1 MSTVAIL
8 GLGAMG
14 SRMAR
19 ALLRASL
26 HGTWP
31 GGRGV
36 PGRAGSGLAAA
47 GRGRRARLPG
57 GGDPGTLARAA
68 PVLGA
73 MGGAIRHVGPAGQ
86 GMALKLAVNALFA
99 AQVAALAELLGLLRR
114 AGVDQ
119 AAAVAS
125 PALKGA
131 AGQMLARSFAPLFP
145 DRPGGEGPPVPG
157 GTHAAWIRTCRRRR
171 CARSSRGPP
180 VPGTARTISRAWR
193 SCSRSGPGQITH
205 GPDATHRASARR

>member
-1 MSTVAIL
+1 
-8 GLGAMG
+8 
-14 SRMAR
+14 
-19 ALLRASL
+19 
-26 HGTWP
+26 
-31 GGRGV
+31 
-36 PGRAGSGLAAA
+36 
-47 GRGRRARLPG
+47 
-57 GGDPGTLARAA
+57 
-68 PVLGA
+68 

-145 DRPGGEGPPVPG
+145 IDLVAKDLRYLEE
-157 GTHAAWIRTCRRRR
+157 
-171 CARSSRGPP
+171 
-180 VPGTARTISRAWR
+180 TARGLDADVPTSAVRQVFARAA
-193 SCSRSGPGQITH
+193 GAGYGEDHIAGVAQLFP
-205 GPDATHRASARR
+205 